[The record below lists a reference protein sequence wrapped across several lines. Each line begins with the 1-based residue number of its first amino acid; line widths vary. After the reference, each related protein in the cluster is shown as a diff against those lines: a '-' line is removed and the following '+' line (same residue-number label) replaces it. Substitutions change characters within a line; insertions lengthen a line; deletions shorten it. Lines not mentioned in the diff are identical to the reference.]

1 VDLGR
6 QARYPAGFTEMAQ
19 WDETLEAWLSSL
31 SDGGVQQ
38 LSEVLE
44 HEHGP
49 FESVV
54 ENIIGSNVIGRP
66 AKAIERW
73 LERIG
78 EKFVIDYENPVSVG
92 VATLGA
98 AVRSDK
104 KEEYIGNIMKLDQM
118 YQETLMILIEEF
130 RHKVKSG
137 EAAQLKE
144 ILDERDT
151 ALSKLRKQ
159 AEQSQHEDK
168 EEAHSSSRSGDAD
181 SEELREAQSQ
191 IRELE
196 RRAKRAEALAEERE
210 DELNESREH
219 STSTI
224 RNLERKLSESRDLL
238 RNMTDE
244 LDLAKAKAAE
254 LRKAEL
260 RIKKLTKAVEEA
272 SEFKAEA
279 RELRDVLDRKV
290 EKAFKKDSPAL
301 LQSQLD
307 ALIPEKEEL
316 QKELARFRA
325 DNRNLKEELEDT
337 NAKRESAEEQAKLL
351 KEKLEVSEN
360 FIEEL
365 ESKLNDDHESLE
377 GLDELLDPQKRTSRA
392 SADTAGGSSAA
403 LQEQVGSLT
412 QQVSATTLGEGDAS
426 AKPGSKQATDLEAKL
441 EQEIASR
448 KKLESDKAKLEAGMK
463 DVCKSYEA
471 KIAGEKLKSK
481 EEKRRLETQIVEL
494 KTKEANFNLILK
506 EEEERQKTELK
517 LMASASYDVGL
528 RIMRETALRK
538 NTNQGSRSSWL
549 EKSRSKVG

>member
-1 VDLGR
+1 
-6 QARYPAGFTEMAQ
+6 MAQ

-307 ALIPEKEEL
+307 ALIQEKEEL

-325 DNRNLKEELEDT
+325 DNCNLKEELKDT

-351 KEKLEVSEN
+351 KEKLEVSKN

-463 DVCKSYEA
+463 EFCQSYEA

>member
-307 ALIPEKEEL
+307 ALIQEKEEL

-463 DVCKSYEA
+463 EFCQSYEA